1 MIITLCAA
9 FLQNARSAFQ
19 KSLKGRVGPI
29 GAVFSRFGFGLP
41 FALLWLAVVTWVI
54 EAPQGPD
61 WGVTW
66 TFVLYVVI
74 GALSQIAATIA
85 LLASF
90 NHANFAVGTAFS
102 KTEPVQAALLGALL
116 LGEVPTLAVLAAI
129 AIGVLGVL
137 VASLQ
142 AQGGGNPQRMR
153 QAAAWGLGSAALFG
167 ISAVSFRA
175 ASLGLEDG
183 GVWIRAATTLA
194 AATFLQAVLMGAWMA
209 WRAPEELRRT
219 LGAWAPGAGAGAA
232 GAFASACWFTA
243 MTLEPVAHVR
253 ALGQVEIIFTFAAS
267 IFVFGER
274 PSLREV
280 AGVALMIIGV
290 AMLLLATG

>member
-1 MIITLCAA
+1 MITLCAA
-9 FLQNARSAFQ
+9 FLQNARSSFQ
-19 KSLKGRVGPI
+19 KALKGRVGPI

-41 FALLWLAVVTWVI
+41 FALIWLTVVSFAV
-54 EAPQGPD
+54 EPPPGPI

-66 TFVLYVVI
+66 TFGFYTVL
-74 GALSQIAATIA
+74 GALSQIAATVA

-90 NHANFAVGTAFS
+90 NYANFAVGTAFS

-116 LGEVPTLAVLAAI
+116 LGEVPTLMVVAAI
-129 AIGVLGVL
+129 AVGVLGVL
-137 VASLQ
+137 VATLQ
-142 AQGGGNPQRMR
+142 PEGRLNAK
-153 QAAAWGLGSAALFG
+153 AAAWGLGSAALFG

-175 ASLGLEDG
+175 ASLGLDDG
-183 GVWIRAATTLA
+183 GVWIRAATTLS
-194 AATFLQAVLMGAWMA
+194 AATLLQAVLMGAWMA
-209 WRAPEELRRT
+209 WRTPDELRRT
-219 LGAWAPGAGAGAA
+219 LAAWAPGAGAGAA

-274 PSLREV
+274 PARREV
-280 AGVALMIIGV
+280 IGVGLMILGV
-290 AMLLLATG
+290 AMLLLATA